1 VLTDYYIPSNSLD
14 ITDSQNLNFKAEVN
28 EYDGNVFPQTLYQTY
43 YDSYIADTFNSSR
56 RITKYKAYLPLRILL
71 NFTLADKFIVYDK
84 LYKINTITTDLSTG
98 QSSLELINE
107 VSEFVLL
114 DDTKEFADTVDK
126 AFITVDTN
134 KVTAD
139 WSGTV

>member
-1 VLTDYYIPSNSLD
+1 M
-14 ITDSQNLNFKAEVN
+14 
-28 EYDGNVFPQTLYQTY
+28 
-43 YDSYIADTFNSSR
+43 
-56 RITKYKAYLPLRILL
+56 